1 MTKLLS
7 RFSIRQK
14 IYAIVVVGV
23 FGFVVY
29 LGFNYAVNSG
39 NSTRLDTVQNVHF
52 PAMQHSVMAEN
63 ATTLVIETL
72 NNAVALEDEDI
83 LNEASEHAGELVNH
97 LDEIGRVAP
106 PLSTTV
112 EDLKAQFQDYFTAAF
127 ALAKSF
133 VDGEADLTSVQA
145 KTEEIK
151 AKKEAFKGALKTL
164 EQTINEDFEANL
176 EASEMAARTALLL
189 GVFITLGLALV
200 LSLLGWV
207 VSRSITSNIGQVIA
221 SLREMAEGGGDLRV
235 RLQSSQQDEVGELVE
250 EFNHFVDQLQGLIK
264 EIRTSVEE
272 LNRSAGE
279 MFEITSQ
286 SRESVLRQQQD
297 IDQVATAIE
306 EIAASAREVS
316 AGTRE
321 ASEQAARAD
330 ERGAEGKAVFQRVV
344 TTIDSLADHVS
355 QASNV
360 VLELVRESENI
371 GTVLDVIKNIAEQT
385 NLLALNAAIE
395 AARAG
400 EQGRGFAVVAD
411 EVRTLASRT
420 QESTQ
425 EIQEIIER
433 LQGGAGTAEKVM
445 REGQEKAESS
455 VNEMRTADTVLDEI
469 AQALAR
475 INETNRAMADAA
487 GQQAGVVEDINQRV
501 VTINDVAARTVEDGE
516 RLAQSGETVQRHTE
530 RLQALVSRF
539 VV

>member
-39 NSTRLDTVQNVHF
+39 NSARLDTVQNVHF

-63 ATTLVIETL
+63 SATLVVETL
-72 NNAVALEDEDI
+72 KNAVALEDED
-83 LNEASEHAGELVNH
+83 LLDEASKHADAFIGH
-97 LDEIGRVAP
+97 LQEIERLAP
-106 PLSTTV
+106 DYASDVGT
-112 EDLKAQFQDYFTAAF
+112 LKAMFQDYFTAAL

-133 VDGEADLTSVQA
+133 VAGEADLTEAQTKVQA
-145 KTEEIK
+145 IETQKQTFK
-151 AKKEAFKGALKTL
+151 QAFKAF
-164 EQTINEDFEANL
+164 ENTITQDFEASL
-176 EASEMAARTALLL
+176 EKSENAARTALLM
-189 GVFITLGLALV
+189 GVFITTGLALV

-207 VSRSITSNIGQVIA
+207 VSRSITANIGQVIG

-250 EFNHFVDQLQGLIK
+250 EFNRFVDQLQGLIK
-264 EIRTSVEE
+264 EIRTSVDE
-272 LNRSAGE
+272 LDRSAGE
-279 MFEITSQ
+279 MLAITAQ

-316 AGTRE
+316 TGTRE
-321 ASEQAARAD
+321 ASEQAAHAD
-330 ERGAEGKAVFQRVV
+330 GRGAEGKAVFQRVV
-344 TTIDSLADHVS
+344 TTIDSLAEHVS

-360 VLELVRESENI
+360 VIQLARESENI

-433 LQGGAGTAEKVM
+433 LQSGAGTAEKVM

-475 INETNRAMADAA
+475 INETNRSMADAA
-487 GQQAGVVEDINQRV
+487 AQQAGVVEDINQRV

-516 RLAQSGETVQRHTE
+516 RLNQSGETVHRHTE
-530 RLQALVSRF
+530 RLQKLVSRF

>member
-1 MTKLLS
+1 MMKLLS

-39 NSTRLDTVQNVHF
+39 NSARLDRVQNVDF
-52 PAMQHSVMAEN
+52 PAMQHSVRVEN
-63 ATTLVIETL
+63 TSTLVIETL

-83 LNEASEHAGELVNH
+83 LTEASKHAETLIGH
-97 LDEIGRVAP
+97 LDAITRLTPAYTP
-106 PLSTTV
+106 TV
-112 EDLKAQFQDYFTAAF
+112 ETLKSQFQDYFTAAF
-127 ALAKSF
+127 TLAKSF
-133 VDGEADLTSVQA
+133 VEGEASLGAAQA
-145 KTEEIK
+145 QAEAIE
-151 AKKEAFKGALKTL
+151 AKKQAFL
-164 EQTINEDFEANL
+164 ESLLAFEEKINEDFEANL
-176 EASEMAARTALLL
+176 AASENAARAALLL
-189 GVFITLGLALV
+189 GVFITTGLALV

-207 VSRSITSNIGQVIA
+207 VSRSITTNIGQVIG

-279 MFEITSQ
+279 MSGITSQ
-286 SRESVLRQQQD
+286 SRESMLRQQQD

-321 ASEQAARAD
+321 ASEQAAHAND
-330 ERGAEGKAVFQRVV
+330 RGTEGKAVFQRVV
-344 TTIDSLADHVS
+344 NTIDSLAEHVS

-433 LQGGAGTAEKVM
+433 LQNGAGTAEKVM
-445 REGQEKAESS
+445 QEGREKAESS
-455 VNEMRTADTVLDEI
+455 VSEMRTADTVLDEI

-475 INETNRAMADAA
+475 INETNRTMADAA

-516 RLAQSGETVQRHTE
+516 RLARSGETVQRHTE